1 MDLTTRVIEG
11 SGLSIPIF
19 DGAHNNGKGRYLSE
33 PEIIKN
39 SLLEQMF
46 EPEELKSLLLVKID
60 HRNPDASHLR
70 ARNFAD
76 GISRRLT
83 FSSGNSYYFADDDL
97 RKKIRRM
104 FATEPDT
111 ACRYGSLLV
120 SNCYKGSDTLE
131 NLRVKIVDF
140 NDPEYAHYKTGDC
153 HGKISPQLARQLGGE
168 QNCPFQF
175 RFAWRKQWAEG
186 SEQSCPRVS
195 FLSKGTLLPD
205 ARLTEAE
212 GYDIIMDR
220 SSIKGIKKARL
231 DELVLCGD
239 YEFPQAAM
247 GNRGNARAT
256 SYDNSWQFTIWYSE
270 DAVRQDLK
278 QPTEEKAKVLADL
291 QRNPLALARYIVQEY
306 DKEQQRRQERSEE
319 DFEDEDGNAN
329 SQVQES
335 RWISLLRSDKYGQLV
350 ETPKFRKFATDYVAG
365 RWRDLAIKSGYSHS
379 SGMAMPSDDLPRGTV
394 CVPHL
399 PEGDVILTRYPIVN
413 SDNIRLYRNSHDP
426 ELKKT
431 RNVIWINPQDAEEYH
446 QADFDGDQLM
456 VSPASQLPNLAK
468 ETLRAGE
475 PGRFEAVKQRPK
487 LAYSEVVTDDG
498 GSKYQNLAQI
508 AAAAN
513 QNKVGL
519 VATNIGRVQSSMP
532 GEGENVERFERRQ
545 RKLLNRLFQALQVEV
560 DSPKSAE
567 RLEDIQEI
575 EGENLLSDAKRWS
588 ESHPSHFFDF
598 KKDDRLYRSFAMPA
612 DAPGSI
618 NVLAREVVNP
628 LWEPTRIRSR
638 DRHEFRYLF
647 PKDDLSVD
655 ALEWAEELKTRFQQ
669 ARDEIQ
675 ERVGEDRDAF
685 NEELGKLY
693 DSYRAEINE
702 LFPTPEERFEG
713 AAALWYTQHT
723 RPEMDRHRRDCL
735 ALAEKMDIT
744 FALQHGYEVPSE
756 ALSRDAHVLSVP
768 FGSDAIRWKETLEQ
782 KGIQFDAMIHPQ
794 LPMIEFALKDLPPR
808 LVEKLE
814 ARFGKNVN
822 DLDELR
828 VPDDL
833 RIIPPADH
841 TWAESRQDSGVG
853 ALAYNL
859 LTEEVCQQLQA
870 FQFDEIKVLGI
881 RHNDFAGENLA
892 SKQWRNQTV
901 SIQVGEF
908 ELPESHPEYYRYNGT
923 PIVQID
929 DKNLGTFS
937 PDTPKLP
944 IGSSFEANLRPEGS
958 SVVLKLNPDSI
969 QLPEP
974 VFPDAESVQSSEL
987 DRDQWR
993 RQMFSGLVTAVAIT
1007 YEQQQSGDSEIAQFK
1022 VGDQWTAYV
1031 QPTGDFI
1038 VRNEARR
1045 TICRGNLHTGEETM
1059 PLSESYVGELERMLV
1074 ERERSP
1080 IRGLEK
1086 TVDTQHFSNSKSA
1099 ELD

>member
-46 EPEELKSLLLVKID
+46 EPEELQSLLLVKID
-60 HRNPDASHLR
+60 NRNPNANHLR

-76 GISRRLT
+76 GTSRRLT

-97 RKKIRRM
+97 RKKIRRL

-140 NDPEYAHYKTGDC
+140 NDPEYSHYKTGDC

-186 SEQSCPRVS
+186 SEENCPRVS

-231 DELVLCGD
+231 DELVPCGD
-239 YEFPQAAM
+239 YEFPRAAM

-379 SGMAMPSDDLPRGTV
+379 SGMAMPSEDLPRGTV

-426 ELKKT
+426 ELQKT
-431 RNVIWINPQDAEEYH
+431 RNVIWINPKDAEEYH

-456 VSPASQLPNLAK
+456 VSPASQLSNVAK

-487 LAYSEVVTDDG
+487 LAYTEVVTDDG
-498 GSKYQNLAQI
+498 GLKYQNLAQI

-532 GEGENVERFERRQ
+532 GEGEDVERFERRQ

-567 RLEDIQEI
+567 RLEDIKEI

-647 PKDDLSVD
+647 PKDELSVD

-702 LFPTPEERFEG
+702 LFPTLEERFEG

-735 ALAEKMDIT
+735 ALAEQMDIT

-756 ALSRDAHVLSVP
+756 ALPRDAYVLSVP
-768 FGSDAIRWKETLEQ
+768 FGADAIRWKETLEQ

-814 ARFGKNVN
+814 AKFGQNVN
-822 DLDELR
+822 DLDTLR
-828 VPDDL
+828 VPNDL

-841 TWAESRQDSGVG
+841 TWAESQQDSGVG

-881 RHNDFAGENLA
+881 RHNDFAGENFA
-892 SKQWRNQTV
+892 SKQWRNQSV
-901 SIQVGEF
+901 SVQVGEF

-974 VFPDAESVQSSEL
+974 VLPSAELAQSSEL

-993 RQMFSGLVTAVAIT
+993 REMFSGLVTAVATT
-1007 YEQQQSGDSEIAQFK
+1007 YEQRRSGDSEIAQFK
-1022 VGDQWTAYV
+1022 VGDKWTAYV

-1038 VRNEARR
+1038 IRNEARR
-1045 TICRGNLHTGEETM
+1045 TICRGNLNTSEETL
-1059 PLSESYVGELERMLV
+1059 PLSEEYANDLEEMMAA
-1074 ERERSP
+1074 RES
-1080 IRGLEK
+1080 
-1086 TVDTQHFSNSKSA
+1086 TAQHQEVLAINRYASKSRQTQ
-1099 ELD
+1099 LS

>member
-1 MDLTTRVIEG
+1 
-11 SGLSIPIF
+11 
-19 DGAHNNGKGRYLSE
+19 
-33 PEIIKN
+33 
-39 SLLEQMF
+39 
-46 EPEELKSLLLVKID
+46 
-60 HRNPDASHLR
+60 
-70 ARNFAD
+70 
-76 GISRRLT
+76 
-83 FSSGNSYYFADDDL
+83 
-97 RKKIRRM
+97 
-104 FATEPDT
+104 
-111 ACRYGSLLV
+111 
-120 SNCYKGSDTLE
+120 
-131 NLRVKIVDF
+131 
-140 NDPEYAHYKTGDC
+140 
-153 HGKISPQLARQLGGE
+153 
-168 QNCPFQF
+168 
-175 RFAWRKQWAEG
+175 
-186 SEQSCPRVS
+186 
-195 FLSKGTLLPD
+195 
-205 ARLTEAE
+205 
-212 GYDIIMDR
+212 
-220 SSIKGIKKARL
+220 
-231 DELVLCGD
+231 
-239 YEFPQAAM
+239 
-247 GNRGNARAT
+247 
-256 SYDNSWQFTIWYSE
+256 
-270 DAVRQDLK
+270 
-278 QPTEEKAKVLADL
+278 
-291 QRNPLALARYIVQEY
+291 
-306 DKEQQRRQERSEE
+306 
-319 DFEDEDGNAN
+319 
-329 SQVQES
+329 
-335 RWISLLRSDKYGQLV
+335 
-350 ETPKFRKFATDYVAG
+350 
-365 RWRDLAIKSGYSHS
+365 
-379 SGMAMPSDDLPRGTV
+379 
-394 CVPHL
+394 
-399 PEGDVILTRYPIVN
+399 
-413 SDNIRLYRNSHDP
+413 
-426 ELKKT
+426 
-431 RNVIWINPQDAEEYH
+431 
-446 QADFDGDQLM
+446 
-456 VSPASQLPNLAK
+456 
-468 ETLRAGE
+468 
-475 PGRFEAVKQRPK
+475 VKQRPK
-487 LAYSEVVTDDG
+487 LAYTEAVTDDG
-498 GSKYQNLAQI
+498 GLKYQNLAQI

-567 RLEDIQEI
+567 RLEDIKEI

-647 PKDDLSVD
+647 PKDELSVD

-735 ALAEKMDIT
+735 ALAEQMDTT

-756 ALSRDAHVLSVP
+756 SLPRDAYVLSVP
-768 FGSDAIRWKETLEQ
+768 FGADAIRWKETLEQ

-794 LPMIEFALKDLPPR
+794 LPMVEFALKDIPPR

-814 ARFGKNVN
+814 AKFGKNVN

-881 RHNDFAGENLA
+881 RHNDFAGENFA
-892 SKQWRNQTV
+892 SKQWRNQSV
-901 SIQVGEF
+901 SVQVGEF

-969 QLPEP
+969 QLPEL
-974 VFPDAESVQSSEL
+974 VLPDAESVQSSEL

-993 RQMFSGLVTAVAIT
+993 REMFSGLVIAVATT
-1007 YEQQQSGDSEIAQFK
+1007 YEQRRSGDSEIAQFK
-1022 VGDQWTAYV
+1022 VGDKWTAYV

-1045 TICRGNLHTGEETM
+1045 TICRGNLHTGEETVL
-1059 PLSESYVGELERMLV
+1059 LSEDYADELRRMLV
-1074 ERERSP
+1074 EIELSAQDREA
-1080 IRGLEK
+1080 
-1086 TVDTQHFSNSKSA
+1086 SA
-1099 ELD
+1099 NNRVNHKREGMQLT

>member
-1 MDLTTRVIEG
+1 MDLTTRIIEG

-46 EPEELKSLLLVKID
+46 EPEELQSLLLVKID
-60 HRNPDASHLR
+60 NRNPDANHLR
-70 ARNFAD
+70 RREFAD
-76 GISRRLT
+76 GTQRRLA

-97 RKKIRRM
+97 RKKIRRL
-104 FATEPDT
+104 FATEPDA

-140 NDPEYAHYKTGDC
+140 NDPEYSRYKTGDC
-153 HGKISPQLARQLGGE
+153 HGKISPQLVRHLGGE
-168 QNCPFQF
+168 HNCPFQF
-175 RFAWRKQWAEG
+175 RFAWMKRWAEG
-186 SEQSCPRVS
+186 SEENCPRVS

-205 ARLTEAE
+205 AQLTDAE
-212 GYDIIMDR
+212 GYDIVMDR

-231 DELVLCGD
+231 NELIPCGD

-247 GNRGNARAT
+247 GNRGNAKAT

-306 DKEQQRRQERSEE
+306 DKEQQRRQEQSEE
-319 DFEDEDGNAN
+319 EFEDVDGNAN

-335 RWISLLRSDKYGQLV
+335 RWISLLRNDKYGQLV

-365 RWRDLAIKSGYSHS
+365 RWRDLAIKSGYTHS
-379 SGMAMPSDDLPRGTV
+379 SGMAMPSNDLSRGTV

-413 SDNIRLYRNSHDP
+413 SDNIRLYQNVHDP

-431 RNVIWINPQDAEEYH
+431 RNVIWINPRDAEEYH

-456 VSPASQLPNLAK
+456 VSPASKLPSIAK

-475 PGRFEAVKQRPK
+475 LGRFETVKQRPK
-487 LAYSEVVTDDG
+487 LAYTEVTSDDG
-498 GSKYQNLAQI
+498 GLKYQSLAQI
-508 AAAAN
+508 AAAVN

-519 VATNIGRVQSSMP
+519 VATNIGRVQSSIP

-567 RLEDIQEI
+567 RLEDIKEI
-575 EGENLLSDAKRWS
+575 EGENLLPDAKRWS
-588 ESHPSHFFDF
+588 ETHPSHFFDF
-598 KKDDRLYRSFAMPA
+598 KKEDRLYRSFAMPA

-655 ALEWAEELKTRFQQ
+655 ALEWAEELKSRFQQ
-669 ARDEIQ
+669 ARNEIQ

-702 LFPTPEERFEG
+702 LFPNPEERFEG

-723 RPEMDRHRRDCL
+723 RPEVDRHRRDCL
-735 ALAEKMDIT
+735 KLAEQMEIT
-744 FALQHGYEVPSE
+744 FTLQHGYELPSE
-756 ALSRDAHVLSVP
+756 ALPRDAYVLSVP
-768 FGSDAIRWKETLEQ
+768 FGSDAVRWKQTLDQ
-782 KGIQFDAMIHPQ
+782 KGIQFDAIIHPQ
-794 LPMIEFALKDLPPR
+794 LPMIEFALKDISPR

-814 ARFGKNVN
+814 AKFGKNVN
-822 DLDELR
+822 DLDMLH

-841 TWAESRQDSGVG
+841 TWAESRQDTGVG

-859 LTEEVCQQLQA
+859 FTEEVCKQLQV

-881 RHNDFAGENLA
+881 RHNDFAGENFA
-892 SKQWRNQTV
+892 SKKWRNQTV
-901 SIQVGEF
+901 SLQVGAF

-944 IGSSFEANLRPEGS
+944 IGSSFEAKLCPEGS
-958 SVVLKLNPDSI
+958 SVVLKVNPDSI

-974 VFPDAESVQSSEL
+974 VLPRSEPIQSSEVN
-987 DRDQWR
+987 RDQWR
-993 RQMFSGLVTAVAIT
+993 REMFEGLVVAVSKT
-1007 YEQQQSGDSEIAQFK
+1007 YEEQRSSGSEIAQFK
-1022 VGDQWTAYV
+1022 MGDKWTAYV

-1038 VRNEARR
+1038 IRNEGRR
-1045 TICRGNLHTGEETM
+1045 TICRGNLNTGEETL
-1059 PLSESYVGELERMLV
+1059 PLSEEYAND
-1074 ERERSP
+1074 
-1080 IRGLEK
+1080 LEK
-1086 TVDTQHFSNSKSA
+1086 MMAARGSTPRYQEVLAINRYTPRQRETQLS
-1099 ELD
+1099 

>member
-1 MDLTTRVIEG
+1 MDLATRVIEG

-46 EPEELKSLLLVKID
+46 EPEELQSLLLVKID
-60 HRNPDASHLR
+60 NRNPDANHLR
-70 ARNFAD
+70 ARSFAD
-76 GISRRLT
+76 GTSRRLT

-97 RKKIRRM
+97 RKNIRRL
-104 FATEPDT
+104 FATEPDA

-140 NDPEYAHYKTGDC
+140 NDPEYSHYKTGDC

-231 DELVLCGD
+231 DALIPCGD

-278 QPTEEKAKVLADL
+278 QPTEKKAKVLADL

-319 DFEDEDGNAN
+319 EFEDEDGNAN
-329 SQVQES
+329 SHVQES

-350 ETPKFRKFATDYVAG
+350 ETPKFWKFATDYVAG

-413 SDNIRLYRNSHDP
+413 SDNIRLYHNSHDP

-431 RNVIWINPQDAEEYH
+431 RNVIWINPKDAEEYH

-487 LAYSEVVTDDG
+487 LAYSEVVTDEG
-498 GSKYQNLAQI
+498 GLKYQNLAQI

-560 DSPKSAE
+560 DAPKSAE
-567 RLEDIQEI
+567 RLEDIKEI

-702 LFPTPEERFEG
+702 LFPTPKERFEG

-735 ALAEKMDIT
+735 ALAEQMDIT

-756 ALSRDAHVLSVP
+756 ALPRDAYVLSVP

-814 ARFGKNVN
+814 AKFAQNVN
-822 DLDELR
+822 DLDTLH

-841 TWAESRQDSGVG
+841 IWAESRQDSGVG

-859 LTEEVCQQLQA
+859 FTEEVCQQLQA

-881 RHNDFAGENLA
+881 RHNDFARENFA

-974 VFPDAESVQSSEL
+974 VLPSAEAVQSSEL

-993 RQMFSGLVTAVAIT
+993 REMFSGLVTAVATT
-1007 YEQQQSGDSEIAQFK
+1007 YEQRRSGDSEIAQFK
-1022 VGDQWTAYV
+1022 IGDQWTAYV

-1045 TICRGNLHTGEETM
+1045 TICRGNLHTGEETV
-1059 PLSESYVGELERMLV
+1059 PLSEDSAGELEGMLV
-1074 ERERSP
+1074 ERERPMHSD
-1080 IRGLEK
+1080 RKTRKLGLISR
-1086 TVDTQHFSNSKSA
+1086 TST
-1099 ELD
+1099 ELI

>member
-46 EPEELKSLLLVKID
+46 EPEELQSLLLVKID
-60 HRNPDASHLR
+60 HRNPDANHLR
-70 ARNFAD
+70 RRDFAD

-83 FSSGNSYYFADDDL
+83 FSSGNSYYFADADL
-97 RKKIRRM
+97 RQKIRRL

-175 RFAWRKQWAEG
+175 RFAWRKQWEEG
-186 SEQSCPRVS
+186 SEENCPRVS

-205 ARLTEAE
+205 AQLTEAE

-220 SSIKGIKKARL
+220 SSIKGIKKTRL
-231 DELVLCGD
+231 DELVPCGD

-413 SDNIRLYRNSHDP
+413 SDNIRLYRNSHDL

-468 ETLRAGE
+468 QTLRAGE

-567 RLEDIQEI
+567 RLEDIKEI

-702 LFPTPEERFEG
+702 LFLTPEERFEG

-735 ALAEKMDIT
+735 ALAEQMAIT

-756 ALSRDAHVLSVP
+756 ALPRDAYVLSVP
-768 FGSDAIRWKETLEQ
+768 FGADAIRWKETLEQ

-822 DLDELR
+822 YLDELR

-841 TWAESRQDSGVG
+841 TWAASRQDSGVG

-881 RHNDFAGENLA
+881 RHNDFAGENFA
-892 SKQWRNQTV
+892 SKQWRNQSV

-958 SVVLKLNPDSI
+958 SVVLKVNPDSI

-974 VFPDAESVQSSEL
+974 VLPGAESVQSSER

-993 RQMFSGLVTAVAIT
+993 REMFAGLVTAVATT
-1007 YEQQQSGDSEIAQFK
+1007 YEQRRSGDSEIAQFK
-1022 VGDQWTAYV
+1022 VGNKWTAYV

-1038 VRNEARR
+1038 IRNEARR
-1045 TICRGNLHTGEETM
+1045 TICRGNLHTGEETV
-1059 PLSESYVGELERMLV
+1059 PLSEDSAGELEEMLV
-1074 ERERSP
+1074 EREHVPQQNRQ
-1080 IRGLEK
+1080 RLC
-1086 TVDTQHFSNSKSA
+1086 HLSNSQ
-1099 ELD
+1099 LD

>member
-46 EPEELKSLLLVKID
+46 EPEELQFLLLVKID
-60 HRNPDASHLR
+60 NRNPDASHLR
-70 ARNFAD
+70 ARDFAD
-76 GISRRLT
+76 GIQRRLA
-83 FSSGNSYYFADDDL
+83 FSSGNSYYFADADL
-97 RKKIRRM
+97 RKKIRRL

-131 NLRVKIVDF
+131 NLWVKIVDF
-140 NDPEYAHYKTGDC
+140 NDLEYAHYKTGDC

-186 SEQSCPRVS
+186 SEENCPRVS

-205 ARLTEAE
+205 ARLTESE

-231 DELVLCGD
+231 DELVPCGD

-278 QPTEEKAKVLADL
+278 QPTEKKAKVLADL

-319 DFEDEDGNAN
+319 EVEDVDGNAN

-431 RNVIWINPQDAEEYH
+431 RNVIWINPKDAEEYH

-456 VSPASQLPNLAK
+456 VSSASQLPNLAK

-519 VATNIGRVQSSMP
+519 VATNIGRVQSSLP

-567 RLEDIQEI
+567 RLEDIKEI

-647 PKDDLSVD
+647 PKDELSVD

-693 DSYRAEINE
+693 DSYRAEINA

-735 ALAEKMDIT
+735 ALAEQMDIT
-744 FALQHGYEVPSE
+744 FALQHGYEVLSE
-756 ALSRDAHVLSVP
+756 ALPRDAYVLSVP
-768 FGSDAIRWKETLEQ
+768 FGADAIRWKETLEQ

-881 RHNDFAGENLA
+881 RHNDFAGENFA

-901 SIQVGEF
+901 SVQVGEF

-923 PIVQID
+923 PIVQIN

-937 PDTPKLP
+937 PDTPKLS

-969 QLPEP
+969 QRPELVLPG
-974 VFPDAESVQSSEL
+974 AESAQSSEL

-993 RQMFSGLVTAVAIT
+993 REMFSELVTAVATT
-1007 YEQQQSGDSEIAQFK
+1007 YEQRRSGDAEIAQFK
-1022 VGDQWTAYV
+1022 VGDKWTAYV

-1045 TICRGNLHTGEETM
+1045 TICRGNLHTGEETV
-1059 PLSESYVGELERMLV
+1059 PLSEDYAGELEGMLV

-1080 IRGLEK
+1080 QRATSRIR
-1086 TVDTQHFSNSKSA
+1086 HSNFQTI
-1099 ELD
+1099 L

>member
-46 EPEELKSLLLVKID
+46 EPEELQSLLLVKID
-60 HRNPDASHLR
+60 NRKPDASHLR

-104 FATEPDT
+104 FTTEPDT

-140 NDPEYAHYKTGDC
+140 NDPEYSHYKTGDC

-186 SEQSCPRVS
+186 SEQSCSRVS

-231 DELVLCGD
+231 GELVPCGD

-456 VSPASQLPNLAK
+456 VSPASQLSNVAK

-532 GEGENVERFERRQ
+532 GEGENVERFECRQ

-567 RLEDIQEI
+567 RLEDIKEI

-647 PKDDLSVD
+647 PKGELSVD

-735 ALAEKMDIT
+735 ALAEQMDIT
-744 FALQHGYEVPSE
+744 FALQHGYELPSE
-756 ALSRDAHVLSVP
+756 ALSRDAYVLSVP

-814 ARFGKNVN
+814 AKFGKNVN

-881 RHNDFAGENLA
+881 RHNDFAGENFA
-892 SKQWRNQTV
+892 SKQWRNQSV
-901 SIQVGEF
+901 SVQVGEF

-958 SVVLKLNPDSI
+958 SVVLKVNPDSI

-974 VFPDAESVQSSEL
+974 VLPGAESVQSSEL

-993 RQMFSGLVTAVAIT
+993 REMFSGLVTAIATT
-1007 YEQQQSGDSEIAQFK
+1007 YEQRRSGDSEIAQFK
-1022 VGDQWTAYV
+1022 VGDKWTAYV

-1045 TICRGNLHTGEETM
+1045 TICRGNLYTGEETV
-1059 PLSESYVGELERMLV
+1059 PLSEDYSGELERMV
-1074 ERERSP
+1074 GKRNYR
-1080 IRGLEK
+1080 
-1086 TVDTQHFSNSKSA
+1086 VTQTTPTTISKLA
-1099 ELD
+1099 DIQEL

>member
-46 EPEELKSLLLVKID
+46 EPEELQSLVLVKID
-60 HRNPDASHLR
+60 NRNPDANHLR

-76 GISRRLT
+76 GTSRRLT
-83 FSSGNSYYFADDDL
+83 FSSGNSYYFADDEL
-97 RKKIRRM
+97 RQKIRRL

-140 NDPEYAHYKTGDC
+140 NDPEYSHYKTGDC

-186 SEQSCPRVS
+186 SEKNCPRVS

-205 ARLTEAE
+205 ARLTEVE

-220 SSIKGIKKARL
+220 SSIKGVKKARL
-231 DELVLCGD
+231 DELVPCGD
-239 YEFPQAAM
+239 YEFPRAAM

-256 SYDNSWQFTIWYSE
+256 TYDNSWQFTIWYSE

-319 DFEDEDGNAN
+319 EFEDMDGTAN

-379 SGMAMPSDDLPRGTV
+379 SGMAMPSDDLPRGTI

-431 RNVIWINPQDAEEYH
+431 RNVIWINPKDAEEYH

-475 PGRFEAVKQRPK
+475 SGRFEAVKQRPK

-545 RKLLNRLFQALQVEV
+545 RKLLNRLFQALQIEV

-567 RLEDIQEI
+567 RLEDIKEI

-735 ALAEKMDIT
+735 ALAEQMDIT

-756 ALSRDAHVLSVP
+756 ALPRDAHVLSVP
-768 FGSDAIRWKETLEQ
+768 FGADAIRWKETLEQ

-794 LPMIEFALKDLPPR
+794 LPMIEFALKDIPPR

-814 ARFGKNVN
+814 AKFGKNVN

-841 TWAESRQDSGVG
+841 IWAESRQDSGVG

-881 RHNDFAGENLA
+881 RHNDFAGENFA
-892 SKQWRNQTV
+892 SKQWRNQSV
-901 SIQVGEF
+901 GVQVGEF

-958 SVVLKLNPDSI
+958 SVVLKVNPDSI

-974 VFPDAESVQSSEL
+974 VLPGAESAQSSEL

-993 RQMFSGLVTAVAIT
+993 REMFSGLVIAVATT
-1007 YEQQQSGDSEIAQFK
+1007 YEQRRSGDAEIAQFK

-1045 TICRGNLHTGEETM
+1045 TICRGNLHTGEETV
-1059 PLSESYVGELERMLV
+1059 PLSEDSAGELEGMLV
-1074 ERERSP
+1074 EREQMPQRATSR
-1080 IRGLEK
+1080 IR
-1086 TVDTQHFSNSKSA
+1086 HSNVQTI
-1099 ELD
+1099 L

>member
-46 EPEELKSLLLVKID
+46 EPEELQSLLLVKID
-60 HRNPDASHLR
+60 NRNPDANHLR

-76 GISRRLT
+76 GTSRRLT
-83 FSSGNSYYFADDDL
+83 FSSGNSYYFADADL
-97 RKKIRRM
+97 RQNIRRL

-140 NDPEYAHYKTGDC
+140 NDPAYSHYKTGDC

-175 RFAWRKQWAEG
+175 RFAWRKQWAKG
-186 SEQSCPRVS
+186 SEENCPRVS

-231 DELVLCGD
+231 DELVPCGD
-239 YEFPQAAM
+239 YEFPRAAM

-278 QPTEEKAKVLADL
+278 QPTEKKAKVLADL

-319 DFEDEDGNAN
+319 EFEDMDGTAN

-431 RNVIWINPQDAEEYH
+431 RNVIWINPKDAEEYH

-487 LAYSEVVTDDG
+487 LAYSEVATDDG

-567 RLEDIQEI
+567 RLEDIKEI

-588 ESHPSHFFDF
+588 ESHPSHFFDL

-618 NVLAREVVNP
+618 NVLAKEVVNP

-669 ARDEIQ
+669 ARNEIQ

-735 ALAEKMDIT
+735 ALAEQMDIT

-756 ALSRDAHVLSVP
+756 ALPRDAYVLGVP
-768 FGSDAIRWKETLEQ
+768 FGLDAIRWKETLEQ
-782 KGIQFDAMIHPQ
+782 KGIQFDAMIHPR

-814 ARFGKNVN
+814 AKFGKNVN
-822 DLDELR
+822 DLDELC

-841 TWAESRQDSGVG
+841 IWAESRQDSGVG

-881 RHNDFAGENLA
+881 RHNDFAGENFA
-892 SKQWRNQTV
+892 SKQWRNQSV
-901 SIQVGEF
+901 SVQVGEF

-958 SVVLKLNPDSI
+958 SVVLKVNPDSI

-974 VFPDAESVQSSEL
+974 VFPGAESAQSFEL

-993 RQMFSGLVTAVAIT
+993 REMFSGLVTAVATT
-1007 YEQQQSGDSEIAQFK
+1007 YEQQQSGDAEIAQFK
-1022 VGDQWTAYV
+1022 VGDKWTAYV

-1045 TICRGNLHTGEETM
+1045 TICRGNLHTGEETV

-1074 ERERSP
+1074 ERERSLNQDSK
-1080 IRGLEK
+1080 RTL
-1086 TVDTQHFSNSKSA
+1086 HSSNHQFI
-1099 ELD
+1099 L

>member
-1 MDLTTRVIEG
+1 
-11 SGLSIPIF
+11 
-19 DGAHNNGKGRYLSE
+19 
-33 PEIIKN
+33 
-39 SLLEQMF
+39 
-46 EPEELKSLLLVKID
+46 
-60 HRNPDASHLR
+60 
-70 ARNFAD
+70 
-76 GISRRLT
+76 
-83 FSSGNSYYFADDDL
+83 
-97 RKKIRRM
+97 
-104 FATEPDT
+104 
-111 ACRYGSLLV
+111 
-120 SNCYKGSDTLE
+120 
-131 NLRVKIVDF
+131 
-140 NDPEYAHYKTGDC
+140 
-153 HGKISPQLARQLGGE
+153 
-168 QNCPFQF
+168 
-175 RFAWRKQWAEG
+175 
-186 SEQSCPRVS
+186 
-195 FLSKGTLLPD
+195 
-205 ARLTEAE
+205 
-212 GYDIIMDR
+212 MDR

-231 DELVLCGD
+231 DELIPCGD
-239 YEFPQAAM
+239 YQFPQVAM

-278 QPTEEKAKVLADL
+278 QPTEEKARVLADL
-291 QRNPLALARYIVQEY
+291 QRNPLALVRYIVQEY

-319 DFEDEDGNAN
+319 EFEDVDGNAN

-335 RWISLLRSDKYGQLV
+335 RWISLLRNDKYGQLV

-365 RWRDLAIKSGYSHS
+365 RWRDLAIKSGYIHS

-413 SDNIRLYRNSHDP
+413 SDNIRLYRNVHDP
-426 ELKKT
+426 DLKKT
-431 RNVIWINPQDAEEYH
+431 RNVIWINPRDAEEYH

-456 VSPASQLPNLAK
+456 VSSASKLPSITK

-475 PGRFEAVKQRPK
+475 PGRFEKVKQRPK
-487 LAYSEVVTDDG
+487 LAYTEVASDDG
-498 GSKYQNLAQI
+498 ELKYQSLAQI
-508 AAAAN
+508 AAAVN

-567 RLEDIQEI
+567 RLEDIKEI

-588 ESHPSHFFDF
+588 EMHPSHFFDF

-618 NVLAREVVNP
+618 NILAREVVNP

-702 LFPTPEERFEG
+702 LFPTSEERFEG

-735 ALAEKMDIT
+735 KLAEQMDIT
-744 FALQHGYEVPSE
+744 FALQHGYELPSE
-756 ALSRDAHVLSVP
+756 ALPRDAYVLSVP
-768 FGSDAIRWKETLEQ
+768 FGSDAICWKETLER
-782 KGIQFDAMIHPQ
+782 KGMQFDAIIHPQ
-794 LPMIEFALKDLPPR
+794 LPLIEFAFKDISPR

-814 ARFGKNVN
+814 AKFGKNVN
-822 DLDELR
+822 DLDALH

-833 RIIPPADH
+833 RVIPPADH

-859 LTEEVCQQLQA
+859 FMEEVCQQLQA
-870 FQFDEIKVLGI
+870 FQFDEIKILGI
-881 RHNDFAGENLA
+881 RHNDFAGENFA
-892 SKQWRNQTV
+892 SKQWRNQAV
-901 SIQVGEF
+901 SLQVGAF

-929 DKNLGTFS
+929 GKNLGTFS

-944 IGSSFEANLRPEGS
+944 IGSSFKAKLRPEGS
-958 SVVLKLNPDSI
+958 SVVLKVNPDSI

-974 VFPDAESVQSSEL
+974 VLPGSEPIQNSEV

-993 RQMFSGLVTAVAIT
+993 REMFQGLVAAVSKT
-1007 YEQQQSGDSEIAQFK
+1007 YEQQRSSSSDIVQLK
-1022 VGDQWTAYV
+1022 VGDKWTAYV
-1031 QPTGDFI
+1031 QSTGDFI

-1045 TICRGNLHTGEETM
+1045 TICRGNLHTGEETV
-1059 PLSESYVGELERMLV
+1059 PLTEDCAGELERMLM

-1080 IRGLEK
+1080 IVSSAK
-1086 TVDTQHFSNSKSA
+1086 TRDTQHFCSGNST
-1099 ELD
+1099 ELG

>member
-19 DGAHNNGKGRYLSE
+19 DGTHNNGKGRYLSE

-46 EPEELKSLLLVKID
+46 KPEELQSLLLVKID
-60 HRNPDASHLR
+60 NRKPDASHLR
-70 ARNFAD
+70 ARDFAD

-140 NDPEYAHYKTGDC
+140 NDSEYAQYKTGDC

-186 SEQSCPRVS
+186 SEENCPRVS

-205 ARLTEAE
+205 VRLTEAE

-231 DELVLCGD
+231 DELVPCGD
-239 YEFPQAAM
+239 YEFPQAAI

-278 QPTEEKAKVLADL
+278 RPTEEKAKVLADL

-379 SGMAMPSDDLPRGTV
+379 SGMAMPSDDLARGTV

-431 RNVIWINPQDAEEYH
+431 RNVIWINPKDAEEYH

-475 PGRFEAVKQRPK
+475 PRRFEAVKQRPK
-487 LAYSEVVTDDG
+487 LAYSEVVTDEG
-498 GSKYQNLAQI
+498 GLKYQNLAQI

-545 RKLLNRLFQALQVEV
+545 QKLLNRLFQALQVEV

-567 RLEDIQEI
+567 RLEDIKEI

-647 PKDDLSVD
+647 PKDELSVD

-735 ALAEKMDIT
+735 ALAEQMDIT

-756 ALSRDAHVLSVP
+756 ALPRDAYVLSVP
-768 FGSDAIRWKETLEQ
+768 FGADAIRWKETLEQ

-814 ARFGKNVN
+814 AKFGKNVN

-841 TWAESRQDSGVG
+841 TWAELRQDSGVG

-859 LTEEVCQQLQA
+859 FTEEVCQQLQT

-881 RHNDFAGENLA
+881 RHNDFAGENFA
-892 SKQWRNQTV
+892 SKQWRNQSV

-958 SVVLKLNPDSI
+958 SVVLKVNPDSI

-974 VFPDAESVQSSEL
+974 VFPGAEAVQSSEL

-993 RQMFSGLVTAVAIT
+993 REMFSGLVTAVAST
-1007 YEQQQSGDSEIAQFK
+1007 YEQRRSGDAEIAQFK

-1038 VRNEARR
+1038 IRNEARR
-1045 TICRGNLHTGEETM
+1045 TICRGNLHTAEETV
-1059 PLSESYVGELERMLV
+1059 PLSEDYAGELEGMLV
-1074 ERERSP
+1074 EREKIPRQ
-1080 IRGLEK
+1080 EK
-1086 TVDTQHFSNSKSA
+1086 SRISNLSF
-1099 ELD
+1099 EHD

>member
-46 EPEELKSLLLVKID
+46 EPEELQSLLLVKID
-60 HRNPDASHLR
+60 NRNPDANHLR

-76 GISRRLT
+76 GTSRRLT
-83 FSSGNSYYFADDDL
+83 FSSGNSYYFADDEL
-97 RKKIRRM
+97 RKKIRRL

-140 NDPEYAHYKTGDC
+140 NDPEYSHYKTGDC

-186 SEQSCPRVS
+186 SEENCPRVS

-231 DELVLCGD
+231 DELVPCGD
-239 YEFPQAAM
+239 YEFPRAAM

-278 QPTEEKAKVLADL
+278 EPTEEKARVLADL

-319 DFEDEDGNAN
+319 EFEDMDGTAN

-379 SGMAMPSDDLPRGTV
+379 SGMALPSDDLPRGTV

-431 RNVIWINPQDAEEYH
+431 RSVIWINPKDAEEYH

-567 RLEDIQEI
+567 RLEDIKEI
-575 EGENLLSDAKRWS
+575 EGENLLADAKRWS

-669 ARDEIQ
+669 ARNEIQ

-735 ALAEKMDIT
+735 ALAEQMAIT

-756 ALSRDAHVLSVP
+756 ALPRDAYVLSVP

-814 ARFGKNVN
+814 AKFGQNVN

-841 TWAESRQDSGVG
+841 IWAESRQDSGVG

-881 RHNDFAGENLA
+881 RHNDFAGENFA
-892 SKQWRNQTV
+892 SKQWRNQTM

-958 SVVLKLNPDSI
+958 SLVLKLNPDSI

-974 VFPDAESVQSSEL
+974 VLPGAESVQSFEL

-993 RQMFSGLVTAVAIT
+993 REMFSGLVTAVATT
-1007 YEQQQSGDSEIAQFK
+1007 YEQRRSGDAEIAQFK
-1022 VGDQWTAYV
+1022 VGDKWTAYV

-1038 VRNEARR
+1038 VRNAARR
-1045 TICRGNLHTGEETM
+1045 TICRGNLHTGEETV
-1059 PLSESYVGELERMLV
+1059 PLSEYSAGELERMLV

-1080 IRGLEK
+1080 QQNRQRADYLSRSQLSF
-1086 TVDTQHFSNSKSA
+1086 D
-1099 ELD
+1099 